1 MKYKLTVKPIILA
14 SALLIAVQVS
24 GYTTTAKSAFVKEGN
39 RINAKAQDNWNER
52 DEIHQSYKLAP
63 GARVEVSMIYGPV
76 DIETI
81 NGSVAEVHIIRTA
94 RSRKDFE
101 TRRINIENAPTSLII
116 SGERDMSQEE
126 ARVRHRVLLRLPRQV
141 SLVVEKINA
150 RVNIGEIDG
159 AMRLERINGA
169 VNVAQAAGFVE
180 ASNINGSLAMTIARL
195 NERGV
200 RAKDIN
206 GSVEL
211 RFSSNLN
218 ANLNVVEYNGSVNSE
233 LPDTT
238 VLEKKP
244 NEFFAARIG
253 AGGIPISITGVN
265 GGVRLMTID

>member
-1 MKYKLTVKPIILA
+1 MKNKLINQMFVT
-14 SALLIAVQVS
+14 ALLLSVTLPMNSFVS
-24 GYTTTAKSAFVKEGN
+24 ASGREINDKKE
-39 RINAKAQDNWNER
+39 ILSQKQDWSER
-52 DEIHQSYKLAP
+52 DEIHQSYKLSP
-63 GARVEVSMIYGPV
+63 GAQVEVSMIYGPV

-81 NGSVAEVHIIRTA
+81 EGDTAEVHIVRTA

-101 TRRINIENAPTSLII
+101 TRRINIENAPTNLAIR
-116 SGERDMSQEE
+116 GERDMSQEE
-126 ARVRHRVLLRLPRQV
+126 ARVRHRVLLKLPRQV
-141 SLVVEKINA
+141 SLVVERVNA

-159 AMRLERINGA
+159 NMRLERINGA
-169 VNVAQAAGFVE
+169 VKILRAAGFAE
-180 ASNINGSLAMTIARL
+180 ASNINGSLTMTIAGL

-211 RFSSNLN
+211 RFSSDLN
-218 ANLNVVEYNGSVNSE
+218 ANLNVIKYNGSVKSE

-253 AGGIPISITGVN
+253 SGGIPISITGVN
-265 GGVRLMTID
+265 GSVRLLPID